1 MDPSHIRDAAVV
13 GDDPSSPAFPAYVSA
28 DTGADVTH
36 QLAQQIL
43 LGMQRDIEAQIDW
56 KLQHRTPGGGRVG
69 TLEVGLILGSIGIGV
84 PLTAIA
90 GAVAGLPGLAI
101 VWVAI
106 VLINVAWAARR

>member
-1 MDPSHIRDAAVV
+1 MEPSYAQGVAV
-13 GDDPSSPAFPAYVSA
+13 G
-28 DTGADVTH
+28 GADPGSTALPTTLPAGADAIQ

-56 KLQHRTPGGGRVG
+56 KLQRHTPGGARVG
-69 TLEVGLILGSIGIGV
+69 SLEVGLILGSIGIGV

-90 GAVAGLPGLAI
+90 GAAAGLPGLAI
-101 VWVAI
+101 VWIAL

>member
-1 MDPSHIRDAAVV
+1 MEPSHMGDATVV
-13 GDDPSSPAFPAYVSA
+13 GADPRSPAFPAQPPA
-28 DTGADVTH
+28 GTDPGATQ

-56 KLQHRTPGGGRVG
+56 RLQQASPRGPRLG

-90 GAVAGLPGLAI
+90 GAAAGLPGLAI